1 MVKDCASF
9 KVPSII
15 YILGTRSLV
24 DYRGTITF
32 AGKGPKIPFR
42 CRDFSF
48 LPLGTTATARSA
60 INVPGRFLGMV

>member
-32 AGKGPKIPFR
+32 AGKIPFR
-42 CRDFSF
+42 CKVGIFHSYHY
-48 LPLGTTATARSA
+48 RSGKKR
-60 INVPGRFLGMV
+60 NN

>member
-32 AGKGPKIPFR
+32 AGKIPFR

-48 LPLGTTATARSA
+48 LPLPQQQEAQ
-60 INVPGRFLGMV
+60 